1 MKKSVSIFSPSLNL
15 YSCSTS
21 WKTARCRPSESN
33 NVPSMSKS
41 TAFSFVFAMVAV
53 LPPASAPTVAVVS
66 MAESMYCEQ
75 PSALEADAK

>member
-1 MKKSVSIFSPSLNL
+1 M
-15 YSCSTS
+15 
-21 WKTARCRPSESN
+21 
-33 NVPSMSKS
+33 PSMSKS

-75 PSALEADAK
+75 PSVLRPTRSEA